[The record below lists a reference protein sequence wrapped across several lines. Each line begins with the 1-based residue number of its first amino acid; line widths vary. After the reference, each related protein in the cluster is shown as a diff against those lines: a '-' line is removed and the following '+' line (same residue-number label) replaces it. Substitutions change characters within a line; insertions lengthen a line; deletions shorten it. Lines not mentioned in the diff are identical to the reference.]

1 MDSNIIKVIKD
12 IIANSRENAIR
23 SVDNARTLMYWS
35 IGKRIFEE
43 EQQGKERADYG
54 SYLLEF
60 ISKELLPEYGNGFS
74 KRELE
79 RYRQFY
85 RTLPIATTLRSQ
97 LSWSQYKLV
106 MSLKDNEQRDFYIAE
121 STKK

>member
-1 MDSNIIKVIKD
+1 MKNQMDSNIIKVIKD

-85 RTLPIATTLRSQ
+85 RTFPIATTLRSQ
-97 LSWSQYKLV
+97 LSWSQY
-106 MSLKDNEQRDFYIAE
+106 NFYIAE